1 LKSLILFAC
10 ALLAAVGNAMFAMG
24 QKKTQSI
31 ENSLVV
37 IALSASI
44 CLVLTLVF
52 LAVTGG
58 LDDIAVG
65 FRSNWIWI
73 FISGVGLFLT
83 YLGFN
88 LLYTRYGTTAYV
100 FYAALSVITTSFIVG
115 VLILKENVNVYHLL
129 AGAAA
134 LISIALFSLGNRIS

>member
-1 LKSLILFAC
+1 M
-10 ALLAAVGNAMFAMG
+10 LAAVGNAMFAMG

-31 ENSLVV
+31 GNSLVV

-58 LDDIAVG
+58 LDEITVG
-65 FRSNWIWI
+65 FKSNWIWI
-73 FISGVGLFLT
+73 SISGVGLFFT

-88 LLYTRYGTTAYV
+88 LLYSRYGATAYV

-115 VLILKENVNVYHLL
+115 ILILKEAVNMYHIL
-129 AGAAA
+129 AGVTA
-134 LISIALFSLGNRIS
+134 LISIALFSLGNRT